1 MDFMDLRLSL
11 WLISKTLNIYIYTH
25 KTQKRRREIHSF
37 NSVDGRFEKAWMVGL
52 TKHSNMDFTNYERR
66 RIIGNGGENWLE

>member
-25 KTQKRRREIHSF
+25 TKHKNEE
-37 NSVDGRFEKAWMVGL
+37 EKYILIIVWMVGL